1 MDEHREDLQQN
12 GKEGNGKQAR
22 IVSGLDR
29 PLKTP
34 PPGEQ
39 TRAVRRQVI
48 AVILANIGVFST
60 GMTLAIPTATL
71 HQLKDITQP
80 VHLNDSQASWFA
92 SVNALSAPLGGLL
105 SGFLLDKIGRKRSLI
120 VLNVLTIVAWILLAT
135 PSQNDSEAFFWQLI
149 VSRFMLGKSG
159 NLYDVFLYKML

>member
-1 MDEHREDLQQN
+1 MDEQHRNLNQN
-12 GKEGNGKQAR
+12 GSESNGKQAR

-34 PPGEQ
+34 SPGEQ

-48 AVILANIGVFST
+48 AVILANVGVFST
-60 GMTLAIPTATL
+60 GMTLAMPTATL
-71 HQLKDITQP
+71 HQLKDTTEP

-105 SGFLLDKIGRKRSLI
+105 SGILLDRIGRKKSLI
-120 VLNVLTIVAWILLAT
+120 VLNVLIILAWILLAT
-135 PSQNDSEAFFWQLI
+135 PSESDQNAFFWQLI
-149 VSRFMLGKSG
+149 VSRFMLGKS
-159 NLYDVFLYKML
+159 YIR